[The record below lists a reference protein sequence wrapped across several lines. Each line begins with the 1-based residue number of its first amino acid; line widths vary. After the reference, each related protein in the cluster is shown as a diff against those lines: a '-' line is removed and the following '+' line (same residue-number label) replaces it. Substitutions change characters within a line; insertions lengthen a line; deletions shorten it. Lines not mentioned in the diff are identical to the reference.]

1 MKGASESGPDRA
13 DTTDLLVAARD
24 GGEPALERLL
34 PVVYDELRRLAAAY
48 LRREAKGHTLQPTA
62 LAHEAWMRMVD
73 ATRVDWRDRAQFLAI
88 AARMM
93 RHVLVDHARAKKAA
107 KRGGG
112 RERVTMGDAEA
123 PQGAAVLDVLDVD
136 EALEDLARLDPR
148 KARVVELRFF
158 GGLTEKEAA
167 HALGVSAT
175 TVEDDWRFARAWLHQ
190 RLGA

>member
-1 MKGASESGPDRA
+1 MDRPAPREA
-13 DTTDLLVAARD
+13 DRDATAALVAIR
-24 GGEPALERLL
+24 GGDEGALERLL

-48 LRREAKGHTLQPTA
+48 LRREGRGHTLQPTA
-62 LAHEAWMRMVD
+62 LAHEAWLRMVD

-112 RERVTMGDAEA
+112 RERVTMADAAA
-123 PQGAAVLDVLDVD
+123 PSGPVALDVLDVD
-136 EALEDLARLDPR
+136 EALKELADLDSR

-175 TVEDDWRFARAWLHQ
+175 TVEDDWRFARAWLHR

>member
-1 MKGASESGPDRA
+1 MDGSAAEEPDRGT
-13 DTTDLLVAARD
+13 TTDLLVAARGAGD
-24 GGEPALERLL
+24 GALERLL
-34 PVVYDELRRLAAAY
+34 PVVYDELRRLAASY
-48 LRREAKGHTLQPTA
+48 LKKEAHGHTLQPTA
-62 LAHEAWMRMVD
+62 LAHEAWLRMVD

-112 RERVTMGDAEA
+112 QERVTMVDAAA
-123 PQGAAVLDVLDVD
+123 PAGASALDVLDVD
-136 EALEDLARLDPR
+136 DALEELGRMDPR

-158 GGLTEKEAA
+158 GGLTEQEAA

-175 TVEDDWRFARAWLHQ
+175 TVEDDWRFARAWLHR